1 MSTIYEITDDVLALM
16 QMMEEDSDN
25 EVIKDTLEALNGE
38 LDIKAESYCKVIAEF
53 KAKEA
58 ALISAIESLTQK
70 KQSVSGNIDR
80 LKIALFGA
88 MKATGKEKIK
98 GDLFYLYIKN
108 NAESLD
114 SVPEKLPE
122 KYMIPQEPKVD
133 RKQLL
138 ADVKSGLV
146 VDGVTTKRTQSLIIK

>member
-1 MSTIYEITDDVLALM
+1 MSTIYEITDDVLTLM
-16 QMMEEDSDN
+16 QMMEEDPEN

-38 LDIKAESYCKVIAEF
+38 LDINAEDYCKVIAEF

-58 ALISAIESLTQK
+58 ALTSAIESLTMK

-80 LKIALFGA
+80 LKKALFGA

-114 SVPEKLPE
+114 QVPERLPE
-122 KYMIPQEPKVD
+122 KYLIPQEPKID

-138 ADVKSGLV
+138 ADVKTGVV